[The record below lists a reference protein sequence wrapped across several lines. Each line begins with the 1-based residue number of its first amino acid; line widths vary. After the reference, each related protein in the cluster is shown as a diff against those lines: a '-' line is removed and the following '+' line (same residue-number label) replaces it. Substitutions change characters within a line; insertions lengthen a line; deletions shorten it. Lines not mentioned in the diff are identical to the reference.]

1 MDQLLEVSLREE
13 QLSVDLQTLD
23 ASLIQA
29 REALQAAYMELQRLL
44 VAKQQVNY
52 STTGIWLYE
61 AKHLKEWSQGSDS
74 DNTILSS
81 TLLEKA

>member
-23 ASLIQA
+23 ASLIKA

-44 VAKQQVNY
+44 VVKQQVNY
-52 STTGIWLYE
+52 STSGQTSG
-61 AKHLKEWSQGSDS
+61 
-74 DNTILSS
+74 
-81 TLLEKA
+81 

>member
-44 VAKQQVNY
+44 VVKQQVNY
-52 STTGIWLYE
+52 STSGQTSG
-61 AKHLKEWSQGSDS
+61 
-74 DNTILSS
+74 
-81 TLLEKA
+81 